1 MPTKNTPSQ
10 RKSIGLG
17 AALLAVLLI
26 LVLTLAPAPA
36 DTQAAANVQPELLAM
51 AAEQPDE
58 LVAVIVQK
66 ADSSA
71 QAEARTVELG
81 GAVTRD
87 LHIINSFAA
96 EMPAAAAVDLSY
108 DANVAWISLDGPMRG
123 ASATTET
130 MRDEFNAPFYDN
142 NDGSAGWAGNW
153 SEINDDNR
161 ADRGRVRINHGELL
175 LADNDRGIQR
185 AADLSGAATAVL
197 SFDYRRQSF
206 DNFSDYVRLDVS
218 ADSGATWTELGRFS
232 GKANEWSMTAV
243 SYGLTPYVSGNTVI
257 RFMSSAKLGR
267 RDSFYVDNVQI
278 EYTINSAAPN
288 EVNYYLD
295 TVNIRPV
302 WAMGYEGQGVTVA
315 VVDSGIDNKHADFDV
330 AMMNAHSRI
339 LADVQFGGSGT
350 DQDKYG
356 HGTHVAGIIGGNG
369 TRSDGLYV
377 GVAPGVNLLD
387 VRVSDNHG
395 ASTTTD
401 VIAGLQWVLE
411 NKNVYNVQV
420 VNLSLNGAAAESYH
434 TSPLDAAVE
443 ILWFNEIVVVV
454 SAGNNGNDGY
464 IYPPAND
471 PFVITVGAADEMDTA
486 VPDDDQLAAYSARGL
501 TESGYA
507 KPDLVAPGHDIIAA
521 LSSKS
526 DWPAEHPSHIV
537 SAPYSS
543 DYFRLSGSSMAAAIT
558 SGAAA
563 LLLQSE
569 PYLNP
574 DQVKYRLMATAQP
587 FTAPTSGSEPGAAGA
602 GYLDVY
608 AVITTPTIESAN
620 TGTEASQLLWTGGDP
635 ITWGSVNWGSVNWGS
650 VNWGS
655 VNWGSVNWGSV
666 NWGSVSWDE

>member
-1 MPTKNTPSQ
+1 MPTKKRTSKQ
-10 RKSIGLG
+10 KRQGVILV
-17 AALLAVLLI
+17 LLAAFAVFS
-26 LVLTLAPAPA
+26 LTLAPAAGTAQP
-36 DTQAAANVQPELLAM
+36 ANVQSSLAAL
-51 AAEQPDE
+51 AAGQPDE

-66 ADSSA
+66 ADGSA
-71 QAEARTVELG
+71 QAEARAVELG

-87 LHIINSFAA
+87 LHIINSFTA
-96 EMPAAAAVDLSY
+96 EMPAAAAVALSY
-108 DANVAWISLDGPMRG
+108 DASVRWVSLDGPVSS
-123 ASATTET
+123 ASVTTET
-130 MRDEFNAPFYDN
+130 VRDEFNIPSYDN
-142 NDGSAGWAGNW
+142 NDGTAVWASAWIETGENNGPGFGALRIYNDQL
-153 SEINDDNR
+153 EIRDDRR
-161 ADRGRVRINHGELL
+161 AVE
-175 LADNDRGIQR
+175 R
-185 AADLSGAATAVL
+185 AVDLSGTVTAVL

-206 DNFSDYVRLDVS
+206 DNFNDYVSIEIS
-218 ADSGATWTELGRFS
+218 ADGGETWTELGRFS
-232 GKANEWSMTAV
+232 GKANEWRMTAV
-243 SYGLTPYVSGNTVI
+243 SYDLPPYAGGNTVI

-278 EYTINSAAPN
+278 EYTINSAVPN

-330 AMMNAHSRI
+330 AMMNARSRI
-339 LADVQFGGSGT
+339 LADAQFGGSGT

-411 NKNVYNVQV
+411 NKNVYNIRV

-486 VPDDDQLAAYSARGL
+486 VSDDDQLAAYSTYGL
-501 TESGYA
+501 TESGDA

-587 FTAPTSGSEPGAAGA
+587 FAEPEPGAAGA

-608 AVITTPTIESAN
+608 AAITTPTIESAN

-666 NWGSVSWDE
+666 NWGSVNWDD